1 MFLPFNYLPVFGQ
14 AHGMSTDMANY
25 LIAVLNAASVFG
37 RLSGGLGDKIGRFN
51 WMICITAMSGI
62 LVFALWLPGTGSIPT
77 IFFAALYGFSTGA
90 FVSLAPALT
99 AQISDIREIGL
110 RNGALFMVCS
120 LAALTGDPIGGA
132 LLSKYDGGFRGLQ
145 IFTGCVIMAGV
156 VVFTLARVK
165 LAGASLRTVV

>member
-1 MFLPFNYLPVFGQ
+1 MFIPFNYLPVFGQ

-37 RLSGGLGDKIGRFN
+37 RLSGGLGDKFGRFN
-51 WMICITAMSGI
+51 C
-62 LVFALWLPGTGSIPT
+62 
-77 IFFAALYGFSTGA
+77 
-90 FVSLAPALT
+90 
-99 AQISDIREIGL
+99 
-110 RNGALFMVCS
+110 ALFMVCS

-156 VVFTLARVK
+156 VVFTIARFK